1 MVKEDLREF
10 KQTVGHLYQ
19 FRSLWNSSGHYHVP
33 CIAASARLVK
43 PWQIIVHLLIKYEIL
58 ALISWNA
65 RTDAQTPPITYYVG
79 KFFSSSSR
87 SCCSPSEPKESTDPT
102 EPLNKYCLVICYK
115 TWFVSGSTQDAEQE
129 EVEDGGPALF
139 DWWIVIYCVL

>member
-19 FRSLWNSSGHYHVP
+19 FVMKFVRALPCTLYCGLCKTGKALTNNSS
-33 CIAASARLVK
+33 
-43 PWQIIVHLLIKYEIL
+43 LIKYEIL

-65 RTDAQTPPITYYVG
+65 RADAQTPPITYYVG